1 MPLSL
6 SPLGEI
12 QTVKRVGG
20 SDQVRAHLE
29 NLGFV
34 SGSAVTVVSS
44 LGGNLIVHVKDSRI
58 AISRDLAN
66 RIMV

>member
-44 LGGNLIVHVKDSRI
+44 LGGNLIVHVKDARI
-58 AISRDLAN
+58 AISRELAN